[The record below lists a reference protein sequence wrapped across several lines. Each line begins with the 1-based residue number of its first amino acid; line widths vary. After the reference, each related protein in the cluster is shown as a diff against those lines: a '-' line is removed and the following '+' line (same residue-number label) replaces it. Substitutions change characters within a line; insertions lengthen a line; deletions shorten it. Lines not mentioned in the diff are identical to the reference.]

1 MEIDFSNLI
10 LQCVLQVRNIARK
23 CLELAVTILGLPVEL
38 VSMLASLIAEGLS
51 KIARIKVS
59 LLTLRGDS
67 GWWSRVFTALK
78 DPRPGE
84 VEVVLEHAS
93 LAVVVNP

>member
-10 LQCVLQVRNIARK
+10 LQCVLQVCNIARK

-38 VSMLASLIAEGLS
+38 VSMLASFIAEGLS

-67 GWWSRVFTALK
+67 GWWSRLFTALI
-78 DPRPGE
+78 DPRPG
-84 VEVVLEHAS
+84 EVVLEHAS